1 MTNHSHEAWA
11 TRDHSHDAWAARQL
25 ASIGRLLIMSNS
37 KPEVA
42 AALRE
47 LCDELQNRAQLLEH
61 PAERCESCSATPKQ
75 CWIPPGTAM
84 CALCTANGLE
94 AAAIEEGA
102 ADRAGVPA

>member
-1 MTNHSHEAWA
+1 MTDHVYEA
-11 TRDHSHDAWAARQL
+11 AAALVL
-25 ASIGRLLIMSNS
+25 AHTGRLLRISS
-37 KPEVA
+37 TRPELA
-42 AALRE
+42 IALRE
-47 LCDELQNRAQLLEH
+47 LCEELEDRARLLEH
-61 PAERCESCSATPKQ
+61 PAERCESCGATPKQ